1 MPPPPTQHLF
11 WTLKTLLS
19 CLLVSISINRFNQGF
34 RDPSLRQLI
43 LLLRFNTLV
52 IKIFDQDEERAKN
65 GANSDSL
72 ENGANIDS
80 LENVARSDK
89 VIVYKTV
96 PILLPS
102 TKQTGYKCQIYGYYR
117 F

>member
-1 MPPPPTQHLF
+1 MSANTTPF
-11 WTLKTLLS
+11 
-19 CLLVSISINRFNQGF
+19 
-34 RDPSLRQLI
+34 
-43 LLLRFNTLV
+43 LRFNTLV
-52 IKIFDQDEERAKN
+52 IKILDQDEGRAKN
-65 GANSDSL
+65 GANSYSTENGANYDSL
-72 ENGANIDS
+72 ENGANFDS
-80 LENVARSDK
+80 SKNVARSDK